1 MQRLCRIT
9 VPGLSVKRDFSAARR
24 RLLAHFP
31 NVDEVVATT
40 APGTLVVLCSGAEDI
55 DAWLDALLDAV
66 ATRQVKATGKL
77 PSWGGRSS
85 EGHDFV
91 A

>member
-24 RLLAHFP
+24 RLLADFP

-40 APGTLVVLCSGAEDI
+40 APGTLVVLCSGPEDI
-55 DAWLDALLDAV
+55 DALLDAV

-77 PSWGGRSS
+77 PSWRGRSF
-85 EGHDFV
+85 EGHDF
-91 A
+91 AA